1 MNPVFRYRHW
11 AGFANYTH
19 VFTLAVGC
27 VFIKQSERPSHC
39 DQPFTRLAPLI
50 PKVRGQFAEFPRLGL
65 DRDALAFSARGTCVS
80 SRYGHLSYIH
90 DRFSRT
96 PAMGEIPLR
105 GDYSR
110 PTNVLTITVLPL
122 ATPLEQD
129 DGLVSLRLM
138 CHNRGKCSEGAGI
151 LTGFPFPCVD

>member
-1 MNPVFRYRHW
+1 LSPVFRYRHW
-11 AGFANYTH
+11 AGIAYHTH
-19 VFTLAVGC
+19 VFTLAVSC

-39 DQPFTRLAPLI
+39 DQPFARLAPLI

-90 DRFSRT
+90 DWFSRT
-96 PAMGEIPLR
+96 PAMGRIPLR

-110 PTNVLTITVLPL
+110 PANVLTITVLPL

-129 DGLVSLRLM
+129 DGLARLRLM
-138 CHNRGKCSEGAGI
+138 CYNRGKCSEGAGI